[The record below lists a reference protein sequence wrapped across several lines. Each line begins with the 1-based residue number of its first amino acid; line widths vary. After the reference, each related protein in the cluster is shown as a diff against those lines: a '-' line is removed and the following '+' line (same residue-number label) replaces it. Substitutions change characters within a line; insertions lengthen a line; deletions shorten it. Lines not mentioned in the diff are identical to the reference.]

1 MKQAMMVFGALAF
14 RWLAIEM
21 PFKIFLDKARAGVGK
36 SDPQRDMDDVND
48 IWNYMK
54 SHFFYFFF

>member
-1 MKQAMMVFGALAF
+1 MVFGALAF

-21 PFKIFLDKARAGVGK
+21 PFKLFLDKARAGMGK

>member
-1 MKQAMMVFGALAF
+1 MVFGALAF

-21 PFKIFLDKARAGVGK
+21 PFKLFLDKARTGVGK

-48 IWNYMK
+48 IWNSMK
-54 SHFFYFFF
+54 SHFFYFFFFFFFF